1 MSQNTDTPPLSQEH
15 RDLPTSGAKAGAAG
29 SGAAAEQ
36 VSAAGI
42 SAVLLP
48 TDQRP
53 TPSGALSGSVTF
65 GWRAMLKIKHIPM
78 QLFDVTIFP
87 IMMTV
92 MFTLIFGG
100 AMGAVVS
107 GSGETGGAAITEYV
121 QFFIPG
127 IFVQTLIMITM
138 YTGLTLNKDISKG
151 IFDRFRSLPTWR
163 PAQLVGALLGDQVR
177 YTLAG
182 TIILTVGFIVGFR
195 PDGGVS
201 GVLAGFALLLV
212 FSFCLSWVWT
222 MVSLLM
228 PTEEA
233 VMGVSMTLIFP
244 LTFASNIFVP
254 TATMPG
260 WLQPV
265 VDANPVS
272 VLVTAVRELMDG
284 TYDAASIGLV
294 ALYCLVLVAVF
305 APISMYLYN
314 RKS

>member
-1 MSQNTDTPPLSQEH
+1 MTTGTSTDSAPRRT
-15 RDLPTSGAKAGAAG
+15 
-29 SGAAAEQ
+29 AEAQ
-36 VSAAGI
+36 RVAR
-42 SAVLLP
+42 VLLP
-48 TDQRP
+48 AEQRP
-53 TPSGALSGSVTF
+53 APAGPLSGSLTY
-65 GWRAMLKIKHIPM
+65 GWRALLRIKHVPS
-78 QLFDVTIFP
+78 QLLDVTIFP
-87 IMMTV
+87 IIMTV
-92 MFTLIFGG
+92 MFTFIFGG

-107 GSGETGGAAITEYV
+107 GSGETGGAAVSEYV

-182 TIILTVGFIVGFR
+182 VIILSVGFAVGFR
-195 PDGGVS
+195 PEGGLP
-201 GVLAGFALLLV
+201 GTLAGFLVLLV

-228 PTEEA
+228 PSEEA

-254 TATMPG
+254 TETMPG
-260 WLQPV
+260 LLQGV
-265 VDANPVS
+265 VEANPVS
-272 VLVTAVRELMDG
+272 VLVTAIRELMVG
-284 TYDAASIGLV
+284 TYSPASIGLV
-294 ALYCLVLVAVF
+294 GIYCAVLVAVF